1 MNPNSGNSSLAN
13 QNAML
18 NIVNNCSSL
27 LFEFVKQFVGGRT
40 TGSVSNFIGSTFSHS
55 LEKISQLWKTH
66 QKCELFPETMSFHT
80 LRFHIFWTASI
91 FSWFSPENCWPKSTI
106 LSTVCVNPTGQFTT
120 NKLDISIIHLATQ
133 IPNNC
138 SNLCQ
143 FSLSHT
149 GRSESHP
156 SLSLLGFPHCQRCF
170 QEVIPKSSLGW
181 FPPCER

>member
-1 MNPNSGNSSLAN
+1 
-13 QNAML
+13 ML

-55 LEKISQLWKTH
+55 REKISQLWKTQ

-80 LRFHIFWTASI
+80 LRFHIFWKASI

-120 NKLDISIIHLATQ
+120 NKLDISKEFILQLKFQIIAQ
-133 IPNNC
+133 I
-138 SNLCQ
+138 
-143 FSLSHT
+143 FVSLHYPIYNILYI
-149 GRSESHP
+149 HP
-156 SLSLLGFPHCQRCF
+156 FLRWVYNYHFP
-170 QEVIPKSSLGW
+170 
-181 FPPCER
+181 